1 VREVG
6 RADHASTEQLSALL
20 DGRAEADERT
30 FLAGHVE
37 RCVVCSNELADLRS
51 VRDLLRALP
60 IYLPPR
66 SFAVPIKS
74 ARRARR
80 FRRLVPITRALGAV
94 AAMLCVVLFSVD
106 AMQTGYGTPMSVPN
120 GAGAMHLTTTKDAM
134 EPDKPAEAA
143 EKIVNAPA
151 PQPAA
156 APPPSAAAQ
165 PAPAAAAKPAAQGAP
180 FAPQATSAALAPA
193 GRGTAALT
201 PASAQAPGQTG
212 PADPVQRPTPSSAAA
227 SPWLSP
233 MRLWSLSFALV
244 AATLLIASLVLSRL
258 SRARPGAS
266 DEWTRS

>member
-37 RCVVCSNELADLRS
+37 QCMVCSNELADLSS

-66 SFAVPIKS
+66 SFAVPIES

-94 AAMLCVVLFSVD
+94 AALLCVVLFAVD
-106 AMQTGYGTPMSVPN
+106 ATQAGYDTPMSVPD
-120 GAGAMHLTTTKDAM
+120 GAGAMHLATGRDAM
-134 EPDKPAEAA
+134 EPPKPADAGEAA

-151 PQPAA
+151 P
-156 APPPSAAAQ
+156 
-165 PAPAAAAKPAAQGAP
+165 AAAARSAAQGAP
-180 FAPQATSAALAPA
+180 LTAQPTSAALAPA
-193 GRGTAALT
+193 GRATAALT
-201 PASAQAPGQTG
+201 PASAPPPGPAG
-212 PADPVQRPTPSSAAA
+212 PADLVQRPTLTSAGA

-233 MRLWSLSFALV
+233 IRFWSLALALL
-244 AATLLIASLVLSRL
+244 AATLLIASLVMSRL
-258 SRARPGAS
+258 SRTGAS